1 MFVLCTRRAA
11 RAAALFFV
19 ASVFLTACGRE
30 EEAVGATAPA
40 SAPAA
45 PPTPAKAS
53 AAPSHKDMAELGKLA
68 FFDPSLSASG
78 KQSCASCH
86 SPEHAYGPPN
96 GLAVQLGGA
105 DMKHYGTRAV
115 PSLRYLRRVPIWTHT
130 YASSFKERL
139 EDGDNMPSGGYTW
152 DGRFDTPAAQAAFPL
167 LNPDEMANAN
177 AADVTAR
184 LSRSAYA
191 ARFREVFGQ
200 DIFSRP
206 DDALAAL
213 GKALERFQFDDPSF
227 QPFDSKFDK
236 VLDGKAQF
244 TPQEARG
251 FALFNDPNRGNCA
264 SCHLVDKGAAG
275 AHPTL
280 TDYNFQTLGVPRNP
294 EIPANANP
302 DYYDMGLC
310 GPIRTDKTDN
320 KWYCGMFRT
329 PTLRNVATR
338 RVFFHNGRFHTLE
351 DALRF
356 YVQRDTNPGKWY
368 PHPGGKQQFDDLP
381 VKYQSNIDHR
391 NAPLTNHKGGK
402 PVWSDGD
409 IRDVM
414 AFLDT
419 LNDSD
424 ARAVASVGAR

>member
-1 MFVLCTRRAA
+1 MLLLCTKGTA
-11 RAAALFFV
+11 RGAALFFI
-19 ASVFLTACGRE
+19 SSLFLTACGRQ
-30 EEAVGATAPA
+30 EEALGAPA
-40 SAPAA
+40 V
-45 PPTPAKAS
+45 TTVS
-53 AAPSHKDMAELGKLA
+53 AAPSNKDMAEIGKLA

-86 SPEHAYGPPN
+86 SPMNAYGPPN

-105 DMKHYGTRAV
+105 DMTHHGTRAV

-152 DGRFDTPAAQAAFPL
+152 DGRFDSPAAQAAFPL
-167 LNPDEMANAN
+167 LNPDEMANTD
-177 AADVTAR
+177 AADVTGK

-191 ARFREVFGQ
+191 ARFSAVFGR

-206 DDALAAL
+206 ADALAAL

-244 TPQEARG
+244 STQEARG
-251 FALFNDPNRGNCA
+251 FALFNDPDRGNCA
-264 SCHLVDKGAAG
+264 SCHLVEKGAAG
-275 AHPTL
+275 AHPTF

-294 EIPANANP
+294 EIPANADP
-302 DYYDMGLC
+302 KYYDMGLC
-310 GPIRTDKTDN
+310 GPIRTDKTDTD
-320 KWYCGMFRT
+320 WYCGMFRT

-338 RVFFHNGRFHTLE
+338 RAFFHNGRFHTLE
-351 DALRF
+351 DSLRF
-356 YVQRDTNPGKWY
+356 YVQRDTNPQKWY

-381 VKYQSNIDHR
+381 VKYQRNVDHI
-391 NAPLTNHKGGK
+391 NAPMTNHKGGK
-402 PVWSDGD
+402 PVWSEGD
-409 IRDVM
+409 IRDVI
-414 AFLDT
+414 AFLKT

-424 ARAVASVGAR
+424 AQMVGNTATH

>member
-1 MFVLCTRRAA
+1 MALHFTKGTA
-11 RAAALFFV
+11 RGAALFLF
-19 ASVFLTACGRE
+19 ASFFLTACGPRE
-30 EEAVGATAPA
+30 EAISTAAAATP
-40 SAPAA
+40 PAA
-45 PPTPAKAS
+45 TS
-53 AAPSHKDMAELGKLA
+53 AAPSNKDMAEIGKLA

-78 KQSCASCH
+78 RQSCASCH
-86 SPEHAYGPPN
+86 SPDRAYGPPN

-130 YASSFKERL
+130 YASSAKERM

-152 DGRFDTPAAQAAFPL
+152 DGRFDRPADQAAFPL
-167 LNPDEMANAN
+167 LNPDEMANAD
-177 AADVTAR
+177 AAAVASR

-191 ARFREVFGQ
+191 ARFRAVFGQ

-206 DDALAAL
+206 ADALAAL
-213 GKALERFQFDDPSF
+213 GKSLERFQFDDPSF
-227 QPFDSKFDK
+227 QPFDSKFDR

-244 TPQEARG
+244 TTQEARG
-251 FALFNDPNRGNCA
+251 FSLFVDPERGNCA

-280 TDYNFQTLGVPRNP
+280 SDYNFQTLGVPRNP
-294 EIPANANP
+294 EIPANADP
-302 DYYDMGLC
+302 KYYDLGLC
-310 GPIRTDKTDN
+310 GPMRTDKTDN

-329 PTLRNVATR
+329 PTLRNTATR
-338 RVFFHNGRFHTLE
+338 QVFFHNGRLHTLE

-368 PHPGGKQQFDDLP
+368 PYAGGKQQFDDLP
-381 VKYQSNIDHR
+381 VQYQSNVDHR
-391 NAPLTNHKGGK
+391 TAPMTNHKGGK
-402 PVWSDGD
+402 PVWSDSD
-409 IRDVM
+409 IRDVI
-414 AFLDT
+414 AFLET

-424 ARAVASVGAR
+424 AEANKKVAAH

>member
-1 MFVLCTRRAA
+1 MALHFTKGTA
-11 RAAALFFV
+11 RGAALFLF
-19 ASVFLTACGRE
+19 ASFFLAACGPRE
-30 EEAVGATAPA
+30 EAISTAAAATPLAA
-40 SAPAA
+40 TSSAPSNKGM
-45 PPTPAKAS
+45 T
-53 AAPSHKDMAELGKLA
+53 EIGKLA

-78 KQSCASCH
+78 RQSCASCH
-86 SPEHAYGPPN
+86 SPDHAYGPPN

-130 YASSFKERL
+130 YASSAKERM

-152 DGRFDTPAAQAAFPL
+152 DGRFDRPADQAAFPL
-167 LNPDEMANAN
+167 LNPDEMANAD
-177 AADVTAR
+177 AAAVASR

-191 ARFREVFGQ
+191 ARFRAVFGQ

-206 DDALAAL
+206 ADALAAL
-213 GKALERFQFDDPSF
+213 GKSLERFQFDDPSF
-227 QPFDSKFDK
+227 QPFDSKFDR

-244 TPQEARG
+244 TTQEARG
-251 FALFNDPNRGNCA
+251 FSLFVDPERGNCA

-280 TDYNFQTLGVPRNP
+280 SDYNFQTLGVPRNP
-294 EIPANANP
+294 EIPANADP
-302 DYYDMGLC
+302 KYYDLGLC
-310 GPIRTDKTDN
+310 GPMRTDKTDN

-329 PTLRNVATR
+329 PTLRNTATR
-338 RVFFHNGRFHTLE
+338 QVFFHNGRFHTLE

-368 PHPGGKQQFDDLP
+368 PHAGGQQQFDDLP
-381 VKYQSNIDHR
+381 VQYQSNVDHR
-391 NAPLTNHKGGK
+391 TAPMTNHKGGK
-402 PVWSDGD
+402 PVWSDSD
-409 IRDVM
+409 IRDVI
-414 AFLDT
+414 AFLET

-424 ARAVASVGAR
+424 AEANKKVAAH

>member
-1 MFVLCTRRAA
+1 MALHFTKGTA
-11 RAAALFFV
+11 RGAALFLF
-19 ASVFLTACGRE
+19 ASFFLAACGPRE
-30 EEAVGATAPA
+30 EAISTAATATP
-40 SAPAA
+40 PAA
-45 PPTPAKAS
+45 TS
-53 AAPSHKDMAELGKLA
+53 AAPSNKDMTEIGKLA
-68 FFDPSLSASG
+68 FFDQSLSASG
-78 KQSCASCH
+78 RQSCASCH
-86 SPEHAYGPPN
+86 SPDHAYGPPN

-130 YASSFKERL
+130 YASSAKERM

-152 DGRFDTPAAQAAFPL
+152 DGRFDRPADQAAFPL
-167 LNPDEMANAN
+167 LNPDEMANAD
-177 AADVTAR
+177 AAAVASR

-191 ARFREVFGQ
+191 ARFRAVFGQ

-206 DDALAAL
+206 ADALAAL
-213 GKALERFQFDDPSF
+213 GKSLERFQFDDPSF
-227 QPFDSKFDK
+227 QPFDSKFDR

-244 TPQEARG
+244 TAQEARG
-251 FALFNDPNRGNCA
+251 FSLFVDPERGNCA

-280 TDYNFQTLGVPRNP
+280 SDYNFQTLGVPRNP
-294 EIPANANP
+294 EIPANADP
-302 DYYDMGLC
+302 KYYDLGLC
-310 GPIRTDKTDN
+310 GPMRTDKTDN

-329 PTLRNVATR
+329 PTLRNTATR
-338 RVFFHNGRFHTLE
+338 QVFFHNGRFHTLE

-381 VKYQSNIDHR
+381 VQYQSNVDHR
-391 NAPLTNHKGGK
+391 TAPMTNHKGGK
-402 PVWSDGD
+402 PVWSDSD
-409 IRDVM
+409 IRDVI
-414 AFLDT
+414 AFLET

-424 ARAVASVGAR
+424 AEANKKVAAH

>member
-1 MFVLCTRRAA
+1 M
-11 RAAALFFV
+11 
-19 ASVFLTACGRE
+19 TACGRQ
-30 EEAVGATAPA
+30 EEAIGAPA
-40 SAPAA
+40 V
-45 PPTPAKAS
+45 TTVS
-53 AAPSHKDMAELGKLA
+53 AAPSSKDMAEIGKLA

-86 SPEHAYGPPN
+86 SPSNAYGPPN
-96 GLAVQLGGA
+96 GLAVQLGGI
-105 DMKHYGTRAV
+105 DMKHAGTRAT

-152 DGRFDTPAAQAAFPL
+152 DGRFDSPAAQAAFPL
-167 LNPDEMANAN
+167 LNPDEMGNTD
-177 AADVTAR
+177 AADVTAK

-191 ARFREVFGQ
+191 ARFSAVFGR

-206 DDALAAL
+206 SDALAAL

-244 TPQEARG
+244 STQEARG
-251 FALFNDPNRGNCA
+251 FALFNDPERGNCA
-264 SCHLVDKGAAG
+264 SCHLVEKGAAG
-275 AHPTL
+275 AHPTF

-294 EIPANANP
+294 EIPANADP
-302 DYYDMGLC
+302 KYYDMGLC
-310 GPIRTDKTDN
+310 GPIRTDKTDTD
-320 KWYCGMFRT
+320 WYCGMFRT

-338 RVFFHNGRFHTLE
+338 RAFFHNGRFHTLE
-351 DALRF
+351 DSLRF
-356 YVQRDTNPGKWY
+356 YVQRDTNPQKWY

-381 VKYQSNIDHR
+381 VKYQRNVDHL
-391 NAPLTNHKGGK
+391 NAPMTNHKGGK
-402 PVWSDGD
+402 PVWSEGD
-409 IRDVM
+409 IRDVI
-414 AFLDT
+414 AFLKT

-424 ARAVASVGAR
+424 AQMAGNTAVH

>member
-1 MFVLCTRRAA
+1 MALHFTKGTA
-11 RAAALFFV
+11 RGAALFLF
-19 ASVFLTACGRE
+19 ASFFLTACGPRE
-30 EEAVGATAPA
+30 EAISTAAAATP
-40 SAPAA
+40 PAA
-45 PPTPAKAS
+45 TS
-53 AAPSHKDMAELGKLA
+53 AAPSNKDMAEIGKLA

-78 KQSCASCH
+78 RQSCASCH
-86 SPEHAYGPPN
+86 SPDRAYGPPN

-130 YASSFKERL
+130 YASSAKERM

-152 DGRFDTPAAQAAFPL
+152 DGRFDRPADQAAFPL
-167 LNPDEMANAN
+167 LNPDEMANAD
-177 AADVTAR
+177 AAAVASR

-191 ARFREVFGQ
+191 ARFRAVFGQ

-206 DDALAAL
+206 ADALAAL
-213 GKALERFQFDDPSF
+213 GKSLERFQFDDPSF
-227 QPFDSKFDK
+227 QPFDSKFDR

-244 TPQEARG
+244 TTQEARG
-251 FALFNDPNRGNCA
+251 FSLFVDPERGNCA

-280 TDYNFQTLGVPRNP
+280 SDYNFQTLGVPRNP
-294 EIPANANP
+294 EIPANADP
-302 DYYDMGLC
+302 KYYDLGLC
-310 GPIRTDKTDN
+310 GPMRTDKTDN

-329 PTLRNVATR
+329 PTLRNTATR
-338 RVFFHNGRFHTLE
+338 QVFFHNGRFHTLE

-368 PHPGGKQQFDDLP
+368 PHAGGKQQFDDLP
-381 VKYQSNIDHR
+381 VQYQSNVDHR
-391 NAPLTNHKGGK
+391 TAPMTNHKGGK
-402 PVWSDGD
+402 PVWSDSD
-409 IRDVM
+409 IRDVI
-414 AFLDT
+414 AFLET

-424 ARAVASVGAR
+424 AEANKEVAAH

>member
-1 MFVLCTRRAA
+1 MHFTKGTA
-11 RAAALFFV
+11 RGAALFLF
-19 ASVFLTACGRE
+19 ASFFLAACGPRE
-30 EEAVGATAPA
+30 EAISTAAAATPL
-40 SAPAA
+40 AA
-45 PPTPAKAS
+45 TS
-53 AAPSHKDMAELGKLA
+53 AAPSNKDMTEIGKLA

-78 KQSCASCH
+78 RQSCASCH
-86 SPEHAYGPPN
+86 SPDHAYGPPN

-130 YASSFKERL
+130 YASSAKERM

-152 DGRFDTPAAQAAFPL
+152 DGRFDRPADQAAFPL
-167 LNPDEMANAN
+167 LNPDEMANAD
-177 AADVTAR
+177 AAAVASR

-191 ARFREVFGQ
+191 ARFRAVFGQ

-206 DDALAAL
+206 ADALAAL
-213 GKALERFQFDDPSF
+213 GKSLERFQFDDPSF
-227 QPFDSKFDK
+227 QPFDSKFDR

-244 TPQEARG
+244 TAQEARG
-251 FALFNDPNRGNCA
+251 FSLFVDPERGNCA

-280 TDYNFQTLGVPRNP
+280 SDYNFQTLGVPRNP
-294 EIPANANP
+294 EIPANADP
-302 DYYDMGLC
+302 KYYDLGLC
-310 GPIRTDKTDN
+310 GPMRTDKTDN

-329 PTLRNVATR
+329 PTLRNTATR
-338 RVFFHNGRFHTLE
+338 QVFFHNGRFHTLE

-381 VKYQSNIDHR
+381 VQYQSNVDHR
-391 NAPLTNHKGGK
+391 TAPMTNHKGGK
-402 PVWSDGD
+402 PVWSDSD
-409 IRDVM
+409 IRDVI
-414 AFLDT
+414 AFLET

-424 ARAVASVGAR
+424 AEANKKVAAH